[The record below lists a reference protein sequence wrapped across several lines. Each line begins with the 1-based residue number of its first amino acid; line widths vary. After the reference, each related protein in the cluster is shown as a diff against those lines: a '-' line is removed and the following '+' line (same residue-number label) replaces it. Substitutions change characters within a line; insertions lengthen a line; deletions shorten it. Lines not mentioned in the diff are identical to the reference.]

1 MQKAELKIKKFDKY
15 KQQENKQVKEKK
27 SSVVA
32 VVDEYV
38 LPATTS
44 KAWGTGT
51 GASTMSIHIKK
62 PYYLGLG
69 WKINDT
75 LVVKP
80 DFKNKTITLKKLD
93 LDSA

>member
-15 KQQENKQVKEKK
+15 KQQQNKKVKEKK
-27 SSVVA
+27 SPV
-32 VVDEYV
+32 VVDEDI